1 MRLTVVQI
9 TSSLNVILLAN
20 SLLAL
25 VLILNQN
32 ESSKELTANSNSTS
46 TSNPLEKVT
55 WGSLFFQLF
64 LLLIKTKTTDFQKKI
79 SCFFNFSNISSGQK
93 GFYIFQQKR
102 NQQTKRKQLL
112 FIHLSFTFLRMNSN
126 IKIFL
131 LCPVPEEQK
140 PINAYIGLKEN
151 QLTNWTT
158 LSKKNYEKK
167 LISLFSF
174 FFFVVSFFRFSSFSD
189 TRYVFDWFL
198 ITFSLSLTLLFFL
211 ILLIFFRW
219 KQIEKD
225 FNQPRLFYEEA
236 SWYDGQIWEKPFS
249 ILKNDKLISTQKI
262 KPILQ
267 RISRTMFTLL
277 SWNLGFFLLLKIE

>member
-1 MRLTVVQI
+1 
-9 TSSLNVILLAN
+9 
-20 SLLAL
+20 
-25 VLILNQN
+25 
-32 ESSKELTANSNSTS
+32 
-46 TSNPLEKVT
+46 
-55 WGSLFFQLF
+55 
-64 LLLIKTKTTDFQKKI
+64 
-79 SCFFNFSNISSGQK
+79 
-93 GFYIFQQKR
+93 
-102 NQQTKRKQLL
+102 
-112 FIHLSFTFLRMNSN
+112 MNSN

-140 PINAYIGLKEN
+140 PINGYIGLKEN

-189 TRYVFDWFL
+189 SRYVFDWFL
-198 ITFSLSLTLLFFL
+198 ITLSLSLTLLFFL

>member
-1 MRLTVVQI
+1 
-9 TSSLNVILLAN
+9 
-20 SLLAL
+20 
-25 VLILNQN
+25 
-32 ESSKELTANSNSTS
+32 
-46 TSNPLEKVT
+46 
-55 WGSLFFQLF
+55 
-64 LLLIKTKTTDFQKKI
+64 
-79 SCFFNFSNISSGQK
+79 
-93 GFYIFQQKR
+93 
-102 NQQTKRKQLL
+102 
-112 FIHLSFTFLRMNSN
+112 MNSN

-167 LISLFSF
+167 LVSLFSF

-189 TRYVFDWFL
+189 TRYLFEWVFINIF
-198 ITFSLSLTLLFFL
+198 ISLNLLFFL
-211 ILLIFFRW
+211 IALIFSRW

-225 FNQPRLFYEEA
+225 FNEPRLFYEEA

-262 KPILQ
+262 KPILE
-267 RISRTMFTLL
+267 RISRTIFTIL
-277 SWNLGFFLLLKIE
+277 SWNLGLFLLFKID

>member
-1 MRLTVVQI
+1 
-9 TSSLNVILLAN
+9 
-20 SLLAL
+20 
-25 VLILNQN
+25 
-32 ESSKELTANSNSTS
+32 
-46 TSNPLEKVT
+46 
-55 WGSLFFQLF
+55 
-64 LLLIKTKTTDFQKKI
+64 
-79 SCFFNFSNISSGQK
+79 
-93 GFYIFQQKR
+93 
-102 NQQTKRKQLL
+102 
-112 FIHLSFTFLRMNSN
+112 MNSN

-140 PINAYIGLKEN
+140 PINGYIGLKEN

-167 LISLFSF
+167 LLSLFSF
-174 FFFVVSFFRFSSFSD
+174 FFFVVSFFRVSSFSD
-189 TRYVFDWFL
+189 SRYLFDWFL

-211 ILLIFFRW
+211 VLLIFFRW

-262 KPILQ
+262 KPILE

-277 SWNLGFFLLLKIE
+277 SWNIGLFLLLEIE

>member
-1 MRLTVVQI
+1 
-9 TSSLNVILLAN
+9 
-20 SLLAL
+20 
-25 VLILNQN
+25 
-32 ESSKELTANSNSTS
+32 
-46 TSNPLEKVT
+46 
-55 WGSLFFQLF
+55 
-64 LLLIKTKTTDFQKKI
+64 
-79 SCFFNFSNISSGQK
+79 
-93 GFYIFQQKR
+93 
-102 NQQTKRKQLL
+102 
-112 FIHLSFTFLRMNSN
+112 MNSN

-140 PINAYIGLKEN
+140 PINGYIGLKEN

-158 LSKKNYEKK
+158 LSKRNYEKK
-167 LISLFSF
+167 LFSLFSF
-174 FFFVVSFFRFSSFSD
+174 FFFLVSFFRISSFFDS
-189 TRYVFDWFL
+189 RYLFDWFL

-211 ILLIFFRW
+211 VLLIFFRW

>member
-1 MRLTVVQI
+1 MFPINL
-9 TSSLNVILLAN
+9 
-20 SLLAL
+20 
-25 VLILNQN
+25 
-32 ESSKELTANSNSTS
+32 
-46 TSNPLEKVT
+46 P
-55 WGSLFFQLF
+55 
-64 LLLIKTKTTDFQKKI
+64 
-79 SCFFNFSNISSGQK
+79 
-93 GFYIFQQKR
+93 
-102 NQQTKRKQLL
+102 
-112 FIHLSFTFLRMNSN
+112 FTFLRMNSN

-167 LISLFSF
+167 LLSFFSF
-174 FFFVVSFFRFSSFSD
+174 FFLLISFFRISSFSD
-189 TRYVFDWFL
+189 SRYLVDWFL
-198 ITFSLSLTLLFFL
+198 INFSLSFTFLFLL

-262 KPILQ
+262 KPILE
-267 RISRTMFTLL
+267 RISRTMFTIL
-277 SWNLGFFLLLKIE
+277 SWNLGLFLLLEVD

>member
-1 MRLTVVQI
+1 
-9 TSSLNVILLAN
+9 
-20 SLLAL
+20 
-25 VLILNQN
+25 
-32 ESSKELTANSNSTS
+32 
-46 TSNPLEKVT
+46 
-55 WGSLFFQLF
+55 
-64 LLLIKTKTTDFQKKI
+64 
-79 SCFFNFSNISSGQK
+79 
-93 GFYIFQQKR
+93 
-102 NQQTKRKQLL
+102 
-112 FIHLSFTFLRMNSN
+112 MNSN

-131 LCPVPEEQK
+131 LCPVPEDQK

-167 LISLFSF
+167 LISLFF
-174 FFFVVSFFRFSSFSD
+174 FFFFLVAFFRFSSFPDS
-189 TRYVFDWFL
+189 RYLFQWLLINVFV
-198 ITFSLSLTLLFFL
+198 SLNLLFFL
-211 ILLIFFRW
+211 VLLVFSRW

-225 FNQPRLFYEEA
+225 FNEPRLFYEEA

-277 SWNLGFFLLLKIE
+277 SWNLALFILFEID

>member
-1 MRLTVVQI
+1 
-9 TSSLNVILLAN
+9 
-20 SLLAL
+20 
-25 VLILNQN
+25 
-32 ESSKELTANSNSTS
+32 
-46 TSNPLEKVT
+46 
-55 WGSLFFQLF
+55 
-64 LLLIKTKTTDFQKKI
+64 
-79 SCFFNFSNISSGQK
+79 
-93 GFYIFQQKR
+93 
-102 NQQTKRKQLL
+102 
-112 FIHLSFTFLRMNSN
+112 MNSN

-140 PINAYIGLKEN
+140 PINGYIGLKEN

-167 LISLFSF
+167 LLSLFSF
-174 FFFVVSFFRFSSFSD
+174 FFFLVSFFRISSFSD
-189 TRYVFDWFL
+189 SRYIFDWLL

-211 ILLIFFRW
+211 VLLIFFRW

>member
-1 MRLTVVQI
+1 
-9 TSSLNVILLAN
+9 
-20 SLLAL
+20 
-25 VLILNQN
+25 
-32 ESSKELTANSNSTS
+32 
-46 TSNPLEKVT
+46 
-55 WGSLFFQLF
+55 
-64 LLLIKTKTTDFQKKI
+64 
-79 SCFFNFSNISSGQK
+79 
-93 GFYIFQQKR
+93 
-102 NQQTKRKQLL
+102 
-112 FIHLSFTFLRMNSN
+112 MNSN

-140 PINAYIGLKEN
+140 PINGYIGLKEN

-158 LSKKNYEKK
+158 LSKRNYEKK
-167 LISLFSF
+167 LLSLFSF
-174 FFFVVSFFRFSSFSD
+174 FFFLVSFFRISSFSD
-189 TRYVFDWFL
+189 NRYIFDWFL

-211 ILLIFFRW
+211 VLLIFFRW

>member
-1 MRLTVVQI
+1 
-9 TSSLNVILLAN
+9 
-20 SLLAL
+20 
-25 VLILNQN
+25 
-32 ESSKELTANSNSTS
+32 
-46 TSNPLEKVT
+46 
-55 WGSLFFQLF
+55 
-64 LLLIKTKTTDFQKKI
+64 
-79 SCFFNFSNISSGQK
+79 
-93 GFYIFQQKR
+93 
-102 NQQTKRKQLL
+102 
-112 FIHLSFTFLRMNSN
+112 MNSN

-140 PINAYIGLKEN
+140 PINGYIGLKEN

-158 LSKKNYEKK
+158 LSKRNYEKK
-167 LISLFSF
+167 LLSLFSF
-174 FFFVVSFFRFSSFSD
+174 FFFLVSFFRISSFSD
-189 TRYVFDWFL
+189 SRYLFDWFL

-211 ILLIFFRW
+211 VLLIFFRW

>member
-1 MRLTVVQI
+1 
-9 TSSLNVILLAN
+9 
-20 SLLAL
+20 
-25 VLILNQN
+25 
-32 ESSKELTANSNSTS
+32 
-46 TSNPLEKVT
+46 
-55 WGSLFFQLF
+55 
-64 LLLIKTKTTDFQKKI
+64 
-79 SCFFNFSNISSGQK
+79 
-93 GFYIFQQKR
+93 
-102 NQQTKRKQLL
+102 
-112 FIHLSFTFLRMNSN
+112 MNSN

-140 PINAYIGLKEN
+140 PINGYIGLKEN

-167 LISLFSF
+167 LLSLFSF
-174 FFFVVSFFRFSSFSD
+174 FFFLVSFFRISSFSD
-189 TRYVFDWFL
+189 SRYLFDWFL
-198 ITFSLSLTLLFFL
+198 ITFSLSLTFLFFL
-211 ILLIFFRW
+211 VLLIFFRW

>member
-1 MRLTVVQI
+1 
-9 TSSLNVILLAN
+9 
-20 SLLAL
+20 
-25 VLILNQN
+25 
-32 ESSKELTANSNSTS
+32 
-46 TSNPLEKVT
+46 
-55 WGSLFFQLF
+55 
-64 LLLIKTKTTDFQKKI
+64 
-79 SCFFNFSNISSGQK
+79 
-93 GFYIFQQKR
+93 
-102 NQQTKRKQLL
+102 
-112 FIHLSFTFLRMNSN
+112 MNSN

-140 PINAYIGLKEN
+140 PINGYIGLKEN

-167 LISLFSF
+167 LLSLFSF
-174 FFFVVSFFRFSSFSD
+174 FFFLVSFFRVSSFSD
-189 TRYVFDWFL
+189 SRYLFDWFL

-211 ILLIFFRW
+211 VLLIFFRW

-262 KPILQ
+262 KPILE

-277 SWNLGFFLLLKIE
+277 SWNIGLFLLLEIE

>member
-1 MRLTVVQI
+1 
-9 TSSLNVILLAN
+9 
-20 SLLAL
+20 
-25 VLILNQN
+25 
-32 ESSKELTANSNSTS
+32 
-46 TSNPLEKVT
+46 
-55 WGSLFFQLF
+55 
-64 LLLIKTKTTDFQKKI
+64 
-79 SCFFNFSNISSGQK
+79 
-93 GFYIFQQKR
+93 
-102 NQQTKRKQLL
+102 
-112 FIHLSFTFLRMNSN
+112 MNSN

-131 LCPVPEEQK
+131 LCPVPEDQK

-174 FFFVVSFFRFSSFSD
+174 FFFLVSFFRLSSFPD
-189 TRYVFDWFL
+189 NRYLFEWLL
-198 ITFSLSLTLLFFL
+198 INAFVSLNLLFFL
-211 ILLIFFRW
+211 ILLVFSRW

-225 FNQPRLFYEEA
+225 FNEPRLFYEEA

-277 SWNLGFFLLLKIE
+277 SWNLALFLLFEID